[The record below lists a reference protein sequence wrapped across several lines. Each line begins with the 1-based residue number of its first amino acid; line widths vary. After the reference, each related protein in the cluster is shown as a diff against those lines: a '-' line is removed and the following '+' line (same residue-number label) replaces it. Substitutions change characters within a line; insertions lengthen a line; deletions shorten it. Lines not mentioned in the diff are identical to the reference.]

1 MVHSWEKS
9 DHFPKGIMSS
19 PRTVMP
25 NRLHTHHTCYE
36 NGGFKKFKPDNSHF
50 GKAFNIMCCDNLGLS
65 WREVWVSSCLHNI
78 LKLLMNGSIMAWRDI
93 GGGVP
98 WYSVLRPLTFLSF
111 TWIRIGVMLVKFA
124 VT

>member
-1 MVHSWEKS
+1 M
-9 DHFPKGIMSS
+9 
-19 PRTVMP
+19 
-25 NRLHTHHTCYE
+25 
-36 NGGFKKFKPDNSHF
+36 
-50 GKAFNIMCCDNLGLS
+50 
-65 WREVWVSSCLHNI
+65 WVTSCLHNI
-78 LKLLMNGSIMAWRDI
+78 LKLLMNGSIMPWRDI